1 VIGANPAVILQFPRG
16 GSLAR
21 QLAADPPAS
30 VAQGAVL
37 AEPGDTDDQGVLV
50 PPDAGEVVLT
60 VPSPEALSRDPA
72 QVRRVIDRAGTGTEP
87 LVIVIDDAEELR
99 EDELAGLVQA
109 AARSSRPVIVR
120 VIRDA

>member
-1 VIGANPAVILQFPRG
+1 VISANPAVILQFPRG
-16 GSLAR
+16 GSLER

-30 VAQGAVL
+30 IAQGAVL
-37 AEPGDTDDQGVLV
+37 AAPGETDDQGVLV

-60 VPSPEALSRDPA
+60 VPSPEALTREPA
-72 QVRRVIDRAGTGTEP
+72 EVARVIDRAGTGTEP

-99 EDELAGLVQA
+99 EEELTALVQA

-120 VIRDA
+120 VIRDV

>member
-1 VIGANPAVILQFPRG
+1 MISANPVVILQFPRG
-16 GSLAR
+16 GSLER

-37 AEPGDTDDQGVLV
+37 AEPGETDDQGVLV

-60 VPSPEALSRDPA
+60 LPSPEALSREPA
-72 QVRRVIDRAGTGTEP
+72 EVSRVIYRAGTGTEP

-99 EDELAGLVQA
+99 EEELAALVRA
-109 AARSSRPVIVR
+109 AARSPRPVIVR